1 MSGEQS
7 FSISSSS
14 ATDAYTRKAPERQPP
29 SDRDVA
35 EFERALRGGD
45 RAVKDKDSSQQ
56 ESLQDI
62 DRKRLQATTEA
73 AVMMNAP
80 NAQPGATASAPGMT
94 GAAPAQ
100 LDELIAQYVKMFAIS
115 EPTAAGDLRVML
127 TLDQSILPQTELFLS
142 RAPEGWV
149 LQANTRSPEAFRI
162 MSEYGPALERRFALR
177 GLGALSI
184 EATMLP
190 SAVQGV

>member
-14 ATDAYTRKAPERQPP
+14 ATNSYTRSSAPERQRPA
-29 SDRDVA
+29 DRDVA
-35 EFERALRGGD
+35 EFERALRG
-45 RAVKDKDSSQQ
+45 KDKDSSQE
-56 ESLQDI
+56 ESMQDV

-80 NAQPGATASAPGMT
+80 NAQPAATASAPAMT
-94 GAAPAQ
+94 GTAH

-115 EPTAAGDLRVML
+115 EPNAGGDLRVML

-149 LQANTRSPEAFRI
+149 LQANTRSPDAFRI
-162 MSEYGPALERRFALR
+162 LSEYGPALERRFALR
-177 GLGALSI
+177 GLGALNI
-184 EATMLP
+184 ETMMLP